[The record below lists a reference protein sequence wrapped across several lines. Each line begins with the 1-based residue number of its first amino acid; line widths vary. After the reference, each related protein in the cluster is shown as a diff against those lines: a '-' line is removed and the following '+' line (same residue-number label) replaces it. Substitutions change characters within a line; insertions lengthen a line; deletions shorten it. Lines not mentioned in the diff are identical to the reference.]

1 MQVTSASLAPY
12 NTFGLKHTA
21 EQLVEL
27 TAREQLQRLWQAYRQ
42 TPLLLVGEGSNLLF
56 TAPFT
61 GLVLVN
67 RLKGI
72 KVTETEDAWL
82 VAVEGG
88 ENWHQLVCLCLEQNM
103 PGLENLALI
112 PGTVGASPVQNIGAY
127 GVELAQ
133 FCQKVESFDWQSGEY
148 KTWSNEECGFGYRDS
163 VFKHE
168 ARLHLI
174 IGVTFRLPK
183 AWQPVLGYGPLAEL
197 GEAATPAQIFEKVCA
212 TRQAKLP
219 DPAVLGNAGSF
230 FKNPK
235 VVTAQAEALKLA
247 WPKLPVFAA
256 EPGVSKLAAGW
267 LIEQAGLKGVQVGGA
282 GVHTQ
287 QALVLV
293 NLGGA
298 TAADVLRL
306 AALVRERV
314 EQMFGVRLEP
324 EVRMIGADGE
334 TYLDEALAC
343 LN

>member
-1 MQVTSASLAPY
+1 MQFTSASLAPY
-12 NTFGLKHTA
+12 NTFGLTQTA
-21 EQLVEL
+21 EQLVLL
-27 TAREQLQRLWQAYRQ
+27 TEREQLTHLWQARQ
-42 TPLLLVGEGSNLLF
+42 SAQLLVMGEGSNVLF

-72 KVTETEDAWL
+72 KVSETEDAWL
-82 VAVEGG
+82 LQVEGG
-88 ENWHQLVCLCLEQNM
+88 ENWHQLVCWSLEQGM

-112 PGTVGASPVQNIGAY
+112 PGTVGASPIQNIGAY

-133 FCQKVESFDWQSGEY
+133 FCQQVESFDWQSGETHY
-148 KTWSNEECGFGYRDS
+148 WSAPDCAFGYRDS
-163 VFKHE
+163 VFKQG
-168 ARLHLI
+168 ARHHLI
-174 IGVTFRLPK
+174 LSVTLRLPK

-197 GEAATPAQIFEKVCA
+197 GESATAQQICDRVCA

-247 WPKLPVFAA
+247 WPALPVFAA
-256 EPGVSKLAAGW
+256 EPGWSKLAAGW
-267 LIEQAGLKGVQVGGA
+267 MIDKAGLKGTRVGGA
-282 GVHTQ
+282 GVHTE

-293 NLGGA
+293 NHGGA

-306 AALVRERV
+306 AAQVRERV
-314 EQMFGVRLEP
+314 EQLFGVRLEP
-324 EVRMIGADGE
+324 EVRMMGSEGE
-334 TYLDEALAC
+334 TCLDEALAC